1 MIKEFMLHSAASN
14 ALGLYAA
21 SGTIN
26 WQSTG
31 TAQSDGQ
38 HSPGAMDDGH
48 SLLKWPGWLRLAVAV
63 GLAGITWAPFSRLF
77 LLDL

>member
-1 MIKEFMLHSAASN
+1 MIKEFMLHSAATN

-26 WQSTG
+26 WQSSG
-31 TAQSDGQ
+31 TTQSDRP

-48 SLLKWPGWLRLAVAV
+48 SLLKWPGWLRLALAV
-63 GLAGITWAPFSRLF
+63 GLSGLIWMPLSQLF
-77 LLDL
+77 LLNF

>member
-1 MIKEFMLHSAASN
+1 MIKEFMLHSAATN

-26 WQSTG
+26 WQSSET
-31 TAQSDGQ
+31 TQSDRP

-48 SLLKWPGWLRLAVAV
+48 SLLKWPRWLRLAVAV
-63 GLAGITWAPFSRLF
+63 SLAGLLWVSLSRLF
-77 LLDL
+77 LLNF